1 MDIVYPSEYFTEY
14 QGGASTNTQHRVFK
28 QPAANTEHWN
38 ITGLIYKGNKL
49 DIVYSLRSKSVTVT
63 NRRSNDGSLVADDT
77 LEIAIFEGTE
87 MVTKQLRIGDSAVIS
102 LTTESWNYVA
112 KKNRLQNS
120 NSYSN
125 NMHILASI
133 YSTSQSGRVIR
144 PSNVGSVNLA
154 SSILILSACLM
165 QFKLFNLF

>member
-1 MDIVYPSEYFTEY
+1 VYPSEFFTDY

-38 ITGLIYKGNKL
+38 ITGMIYKGNKL
-49 DIVYSLRSKSVTVT
+49 DVVYSLRSKSVTIT

-77 LEIAIFEGTE
+77 LEVAVFEGTE
-87 MVTKQLRIGDSAVIS
+87 MVTKQLRIGDSVVIS

-125 NMHILASI
+125 NMNILASI
-133 YSTSQSGRVIR
+133 YSTTQSGRVIR
-144 PSNVGSVNLA
+144 PSNHGSMNLA
-154 SSILILSACLM
+154 SSILILTTCFI